1 VPTSEQ
7 TDTPAVEGPA
17 DRSGPI
23 EPQEERSIW
32 EWDPATVRRIAL
44 GLLVLQAVW
53 RAWIAFQGY
62 FTGDDFVFTYNAAT
76 AGFDLD
82 YLLREHAGHLMPGAF
97 AVASLLDLVSP
108 LNYPLVVVVD
118 LLVQGAAGWC
128 MYRLLVLLFG
138 ARKAVLLPLAFFLF
152 TPLTL
157 DAFLWWAA
165 ALNHLPLQ
173 LGMVFG
179 VFAHVKYLREARL
192 RWLLAAIGSL
202 LLTLSFFEK
211 AVLIPPYLFVLTVLY
226 FSEGRALSRVIG
238 TLRKHWA
245 AWLGYGVICAAYIA
259 LYLSRVT
266 FAFDSSPDAPSVAQL
281 TGRVVG
287 TTFVPGL
294 FGGPWQWLPIG
305 SSGGAAEPPEWAK
318 WLSWELLIVLFA
330 GTVLIRRG
338 ALRAWALL
346 GAYVAVDI
354 GLLAVGRLA
363 WIGPI
368 IGQAYRYVADAA
380 VPATITLSLA
390 LLPLLGE
397 RRPLTHAGEAAQK
410 ALQRRRWLPVLAG
423 ALAANA
429 FLLSATYTTQS
440 YSELWNRNPAR
451 AFVDNARRTM
461 AEAPPG
467 TVLLDETV
475 PPGVLNGLFNP
486 HNGSSLL
493 FAPLTDR
500 PPFGRSTDVL
510 WVFNPQGELVPGMVG
525 GTDSKPGQLVNCG
538 YAVTDAGMTRI
549 PLDASVYDWP
559 WTVHIAYLAGA
570 RTPATIELGDA
581 QQRVQLKKGLNDVYL
596 QLPGGGS
603 SVWIGGLADG
613 AGVCVDKVTVG
624 LRHPKDA
631 AP

>member
-1 VPTSEQ
+1 MPTSEQ
-7 TDTPAVEGPA
+7 TTAEVEQSAP
-17 DRSGPI
+17 RSGAAAQSP
-23 EPQEERSIW
+23 ERSIW
-32 EWDPATVRRIAL
+32 DWDASAVRRIAL
-44 GLLVLQAVW
+44 GLLALQAIW

-76 AGFDLD
+76 AGFELD

-97 AVASLLDLVSP
+97 ALVWLLDFISP

-118 LLVQGAAGWC
+118 LLIQGLAGWW

-138 ARKAVLLPLAFFLF
+138 SRKAVLLPLAFFLF

-173 LGMVFG
+173 LGLVFG
-179 VFAHVKYLREARL
+179 IYAHVKYVRDGSA
-192 RWLLAAIGSL
+192 RWLVAAFGSL
-202 LLTLSFFEK
+202 LFTLSFFEK
-211 AVLIPPYLFVLTVLY
+211 AVLIPPYVFVLTVLY
-226 FSEGRALSRVIG
+226 FRQGTALNRVVG
-238 TLRKHWA
+238 TLRDHWKV
-245 AWLGYGVICAAYIA
+245 WLGYAVITGLYIA
-259 LYLSRVT
+259 LYVSRVS
-266 FAFDSSPDAPSVAQL
+266 FAFDSSPDATSTAQL

-287 TTFVPGL
+287 TTFIPGL
-294 FGGPWQWLPIG
+294 FGGPWEWLLVG
-305 SSGGAAEPPEWAK
+305 SSGGAAAPPEWAK

-354 GLLAVGRLA
+354 ALLAVGRLA

-380 VPATITLSLA
+380 VPATMTIA
-390 LLPLLGE
+390 LVAIPLLGE
-397 RRPLTHAGEAAQK
+397 QRPLTRAGEAARE

-429 FLLSATYTTQS
+429 FLLSATYTTQT
-440 YSELWNRNPAR
+440 YSELWNRNPAG
-451 AFVDNARRTM
+451 AFVENARRTL

-467 TVLLDETV
+467 TVLLDEAV

-500 PPFGRSTDVL
+500 PRFGQSTDHL
-510 WVFNPQGELVPGMVG
+510 WVFNPQGELVPGRVG
-525 GTDSKPGQLVNCG
+525 GIDSEPGPLTNCG
-538 YAVTDAGMTRI
+538 YAVTDAAATRI
-549 PLDASVYDWP
+549 PLDRDVYEWP
-559 WTVHIAYLAGA
+559 WTVHIAYLAGV
-570 RTPATIELGDA
+570 RTPATIELGNA
-581 QQRVQLKKGLNDVYL
+581 KQEVQLKKGLTDVFL

-603 SVWIGGLADG
+603 EIWIGGLAEG

-624 LRHPKDA
+624 LRSPEDST
-631 AP
+631 P